1 MNCVRKCFVVGLL
14 TAGIGASHLM
24 AAEPIVKDASGLEW
38 HTDYAEAMRVAEN
51 DGKMLLI
58 YFRGQGTNP
67 SRDQFLKQLATD
79 TDVRDRLTQY
89 VLADVPVD
97 AKIISEGSEVQLITH
112 GAFAELNGR
121 EGVAIVDFAN
131 RDQPFY
137 GYVVSLLPLQPGRY
151 YRYQAKHLP
160 VVLDLPAGTLT
171 QRTMIFAVRIH
182 PEAPASATGELCN
195 VLTDE
200 ATHHSTYQSRIRVQ
214 GHHRW
219 GERFARITG
228 RLPGGLHAQEVV
240 AESWPHEDVVD
251 AAVDCVDCWRQ
262 SSGHW
267 SAVRTWQPRFGYDMR
282 RGSNGIWYA
291 TGLFGNRN

>member
-1 MNCVRKCFVVGLL
+1 
-14 TAGIGASHLM
+14 
-24 AAEPIVKDASGLEW
+24 
-38 HTDYAEAMRVAEN
+38 
-51 DGKMLLI
+51 
-58 YFRGQGTNP
+58 
-67 SRDQFLKQLATD
+67 
-79 TDVRDRLTQY
+79 
-89 VLADVPVD
+89 
-97 AKIISEGSEVQLITH
+97 
-112 GAFAELNGR
+112 LNGR